1 MLQVIA
7 YLDTGQ
13 QRRRTLN
20 SMHVKLGIYPA
31 ASCFESKPF
40 FSTQLQCLVLPSL
53 QCCCIQHCSIGHPSS
68 DSVSAVALSVRST
81 QHPDHTAWHLS
92 MSDRRCAHTH
102 KFVLAFRLWQDFG
115 VCAAHQGQGRQSE
128 REWAQTCHHLFGSQG
143 LAGAAGMLAC
153 NDFHRLLNKSL
164 A

>member
-1 MLQVIA
+1 MSNLA
-7 YLDTGQ
+7 YILLLLVLSQ
-13 QRRRTLN
+13 SL
-20 SMHVKLGIYPA
+20 
-31 ASCFESKPF
+31 F

-68 DSVSAVALSVRST
+68 DSVSAVALSVRLT
-81 QHPDHTAWHLS
+81 QHPDRTAWHLS